1 MCPSS
6 RQHGARVRL
15 PQSPNGR
22 RTLAPFWRQ
31 EAQAQVYLEHY
42 LRNVLILSET
52 LRGFMLSPP
61 LDHIVFGITAVA
73 HRLYQSI
80 H

>member
-1 MCPSS
+1 MKSAW
-6 RQHGARVRL
+6 ARDAIEFIR
-15 PQSPNGR
+15 
-22 RTLAPFWRQ
+22 RQ
-31 EAQAQVYLEHY
+31 EAHAQVYLEHY

-52 LRGFMLSPP
+52 LRGFMRSPP